1 MNQYENFS
9 WVFNRKVK
17 NRVFDSSLM
26 KISNELF
33 YRKQSKI
40 MNAIVYLLIDEIGI
54 KLLKT
59 LLSGRKLKIQ
69 KRKVGSFDS

>member
-69 KRKVGSFDS
+69 MRKVGSFDS